1 MPMNCWPFHEC
12 CTEHSHEKWVPLTVT
27 YSGTV
32 LSRRVPS
39 GEQNPGSEPVPG
51 FLICPASFAACDLE
65 MTSPLSLLFLE
76 RTVIIAKAAA
86 AVGVA
91 IATEYWLLYG

>member
-1 MPMNCWPFHEC
+1 M
-12 CTEHSHEKWVPLTVT
+12 PLTVT